1 MIEWF
6 SIAFL
11 GGSGRGSGGYSSR
24 GSNFGSSSGKRGF
37 GTPKKSKALSTL
49 KKVAVVG
56 AVAYGAY
63 KIGQFKS
70 RFDGHSFGNNYNP
83 GYNFN
88 QWESWRKADGFL
100 CRNDNDCNWLD
111 RNLECEPVRD
121 FGWSINVRLC

>member
-11 GGSGRGSGGYSSR
+11 GGSGRGSGGFSSR
-24 GSNFGSSSGKRGF
+24 GSSFGSSSGKRVF
-37 GTPKKSKALSTL
+37 PTL

-56 AVAYGAY
+56 AVAYGGY
-63 KIGQFKS
+63 KLGQLS
-70 RFDGHSFGNNYNP
+70 TRFDGFGNNFNP

-88 QWESWRKADGFL
+88 QWKTWRAADGFL

-111 RNLECEPVRD
+111 RNLECERVRD
-121 FGWSINVRLC
+121 FGWSINVSLS